1 MKHDGFTIVEFMISV
16 LILAILASI
25 SFSTYQ
31 KFYSKTL
38 VLSCFTEISTARSA
52 FEIIKNENINII
64 PSDDLAQLNV
74 DSVSSCKRHQLKVD
88 GIIGHIA
95 DGKNISG
102 SKVSLTRDP
111 LSAKWLCQIYDS
123 PPTFQIDYLPNGC
136 ILN

>member
-1 MKHDGFTIVEFMISV
+1 MRKNGFSIIELMVSI

-25 SFSTYQ
+25 SFSIYQ
-31 KFYSKTL
+31 KFYSRTL

-52 FEIIKNENINII
+52 FEIIKNENIDII
-64 PSDDLAQLNV
+64 PSDNLTQLNIN
-74 DSVSSCKRHQLKVD
+74 SATSCKRHQLKVD

-95 DGKNISG
+95 DGKNVSG

-111 LSAKWLCQIYDS
+111 LSAEWQCQIYDW
-123 PPTFQIDYLPNGC
+123 PPTFQIDYLPSGC

>member
-1 MKHDGFTIVEFMISV
+1 MNKNGFTIIELMISI

-25 SFSTYQ
+25 SFSIYQ

-38 VLSCFTEISTARSA
+38 VLGCFAEVSSARSA
-52 FEIIKNENINII
+52 FEIIKNENVNVI
-64 PSDDLAQLNV
+64 PSDNLIQL
-74 DSVSSCKRHQLKVD
+74 SISSATSCKHHQLKVD

-102 SKVSLTRDP
+102 SKISLTRDP
-111 LSAKWLCQIYDS
+111 LSAEWQCQIYDVPS
-123 PPTFQIDYLPNGC
+123 TFQVDYLPNGC